1 MLQHEELVG
10 YLLLGGVGLA
20 VVPLEAEALQGEAEG
35 DEAGEELGGDMED
48 ILTFMHCCL
57 ASACQADGIPFTMDV
72 QEMADHL
79 DPSDVTA
86 FAQGINGADGG
97 DDGGEKKKSLVTN
110 GRLPVRVASW
120 KYLLCPWGAWV

>member
-1 MLQHEELVG
+1 MLQEHLLVG
-10 YLLLGGVGLA
+10 HLLLGGVGLA

-57 ASACQADGIPFTMDV
+57 SSACKADGIPFTMDV

-86 FAQGINGADGG
+86 FAQSINGADGG
-97 DDGGEKKKSLVTN
+97 EDAKKK
-110 GRLPVRVASW
+110 
-120 KYLLCPWGAWV
+120 